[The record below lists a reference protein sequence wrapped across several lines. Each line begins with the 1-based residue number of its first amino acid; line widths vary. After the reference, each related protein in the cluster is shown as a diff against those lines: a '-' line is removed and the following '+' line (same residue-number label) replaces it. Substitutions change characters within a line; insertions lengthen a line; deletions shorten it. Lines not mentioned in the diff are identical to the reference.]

1 MNANTGDFMNDD
13 AKKQAFRVGYRYAI
27 GTASFYDW
35 TKARRESRPDD
46 VSRAAWNAAFDA
58 IADQGYEFG
67 KKRLDAMRRELD
79 KQTEIAIDANLG
91 EAVKLSAREVAE
103 LVPSIID

>member
-1 MNANTGDFMNDD
+1 MTESQQR
-13 AKKQAFRVGYRYAI
+13 QAFRVGYRYAI
-27 GTASFYDW
+27 GVGAYYDW

-91 EAVKLSAREVAE
+91 EAVKLSAREVAD

>member
-1 MNANTGDFMNDD
+1 MTESQQR
-13 AKKQAFRVGYRYAI
+13 QAFRVGYRYAI
-27 GTASFYDW
+27 GAAAYYDW

-91 EAVKLSAREVAE
+91 EAVKLSAQEVAE